1 MGIDMI
7 YVCMWLVACGWWGF
21 AFCLLVGV
29 VAFLTAPVPFIAR
42 SPSFGNVLFRLF
54 IVVLLPCSQSKGGGG
69 VLVGGELAEVAEF
82 PFSSALGVEEAAVG
96 NCITARLQ
104 FAAL

>member
-21 AFCLLVGV
+21 AFGLLVGV

-42 SPSFGNVLFRLF
+42 SPSFGNVLFRVF
-54 IVVLLPCSQSKGGGG
+54 IVVLLPCSQSKGNLNRKVGPVFATKAP
-69 VLVGGELAEVAEF
+69 VLTFLYQKI
-82 PFSSALGVEEAAVG
+82 L
-96 NCITARLQ
+96 NRIH
-104 FAAL
+104 